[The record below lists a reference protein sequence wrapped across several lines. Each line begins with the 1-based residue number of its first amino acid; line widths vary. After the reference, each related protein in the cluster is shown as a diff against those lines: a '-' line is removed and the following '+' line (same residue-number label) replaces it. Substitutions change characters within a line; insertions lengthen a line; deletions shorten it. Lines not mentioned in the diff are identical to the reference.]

1 MKRVNILLKLL
12 IGIFAIFIV
21 GIISENLNNT
31 YAATTSYDINAI
43 NESKYPGYKEMLQKV
58 QAQHPKWKIKLYYT
72 GLNWNSVIEGEY
84 GGHLGSPINLIY
96 DTYSGEWVCPICG
109 YVRYDVSKRWFCAS
123 KEAIAY
129 MMDPRNSLT
138 DDWIFQFQDLA
149 STVGDR
155 EAVKKMVQGTFL
167 GTKESY
173 IDAIM
178 QASVQNNISP
188 FHIVSRLKQEQGAD
202 GGGAMNGYVYTTE
215 TGEKVVVYN
224 LFNIKVSGNDTQAGL
239 LAGAKYAYEQGWFS
253 VEQSIIGGTQFI
265 KDGYI
270 DVGQSTLYFQK
281 FDVIEQGGL
290 YNHQYMA
297 NLTAANTEGNTMY
310 YGYKNNGILDSS
322 FEFII
327 PLYENMPTSPCPR
340 PLNDDEKYEG
350 NISSEIT
357 SFDVAKNESGAE
369 YITGDIVIVEWI
381 NGESTV
387 PRTIPKLTLES
398 TDGTVIKELYVT
410 QKFGNNFYFD
420 GYINDLDK
428 TKRYI
433 IKAELTENSNIS
445 NNKSMT
451 VNLPNKNFSNS
462 TCYITNNILCLGTY
476 EGGLTHQLY
485 DITLNQTEDGA
496 YYISGNVMLI
506 EWINE
511 LSTVPSELPKMT
523 LKSTDGTVNEEMFV
537 KYNSMNDYYFD
548 KFIDGVDTNKKYQ
561 IEIKLSEINN
571 VSNSKTN
578 IMKLTDSLLGKFK
591 YKDML
596 IKDGSISFEYE
607 GNIQNEIQEIS
618 LHEISETS
626 NYISGKV
633 KVTENVAG
641 EIITPDIIPTVTL
654 ESTDGTI
661 KKTLFT
667 KQASGNIFY
676 FDGYIDGL
684 DRNKEYQ
691 IYTEVTEPSNIAAN
705 RKTVVKIS
713 NRKLGTIGKVD
724 VIIKDNKLKYQY
736 DGNLTNELKKL
747 TLNKTEEGK
756 YYISGEVVAIEWV
769 NEKSTVPIDIPK
781 ITLVSTDGNVAMEA
795 FVTPT
800 GTNTYYFD
808 RYIDNID
815 TTKQYELK
823 IELVTEYNISI
834 NKENVIDISKITTE
848 LGEYR
853 NYKVV
858 INNKNILFKDNS
870 YVGNINSEL
879 KQFNVGI
886 GENNSTYVSG
896 EIVVVEWIDGVSTV
910 PEVAPKMRFK
920 STDGTIDMEV
930 VVTATGTNTYYFDRY
945 IEGID
950 TSKEYYFE
958 IESGDSNN
966 VSENRKM
973 NVYFSNT
980 KFDNTVVGKYKGQ
993 KIRLKG
999 QEITFEKD
1007 TYVGN
1012 INSELKQFN
1021 VGIGVNNSTYV
1032 SGEIVVVEWVDGKS
1046 TVPEVAP
1053 KMRFKSTDGTVDMEV
1068 FVTPTGTNT
1077 YYFDRY
1083 IEGID
1088 TSKQYYFEI
1097 ESGDNRNVSENRK
1110 MNVYFSNTK
1119 FENTVVGKYYDY
1131 NIKLLG
1137 QKIMFEK

>member
-1 MKRVNILLKLL
+1 
-12 IGIFAIFIV
+12 
-21 GIISENLNNT
+21 
-31 YAATTSYDINAI
+31 
-43 NESKYPGYKEMLQKV
+43 
-58 QAQHPKWKIKLYYT
+58 
-72 GLNWNSVIEGEY
+72 
-84 GGHLGSPINLIY
+84 
-96 DTYSGEWVCPICG
+96 
-109 YVRYDVSKRWFCAS
+109 
-123 KEAIAY
+123 
-129 MMDPRNSLT
+129 
-138 DDWIFQFQDLA
+138 
-149 STVGDR
+149 
-155 EAVKKMVQGTFL
+155 
-167 GTKESY
+167 
-173 IDAIM
+173 
-178 QASVQNNISP
+178 
-188 FHIVSRLKQEQGAD
+188 
-202 GGGAMNGYVYTTE
+202 
-215 TGEKVVVYN
+215 
-224 LFNIKVSGNDTQAGL
+224 
-239 LAGAKYAYEQGWFS
+239 
-253 VEQSIIGGTQFI
+253 
-265 KDGYI
+265 
-270 DVGQSTLYFQK
+270 
-281 FDVIEQGGL
+281 
-290 YNHQYMA
+290 
-297 NLTAANTEGNTMY
+297 
-310 YGYKNNGILDSS
+310 
-322 FEFII
+322 
-327 PLYENMPTSPCPR
+327 MPTSPCPR

-357 SFDVAKNESGAE
+357 SFNVARNESGAE

-387 PRTIPKLTLES
+387 PKTIPRLTLES

-433 IKAELTENSNIS
+433 IKAELTENSNVS

-485 DITLNQTEDGA
+485 DITLNQTEDGT

-548 KFIDGVDTNKKYQ
+548 KFIDGIDTNKKYQ
-561 IEIKLSEINN
+561 LEIKLSEINN
-571 VSNSKTN
+571 ISNSKTN
-578 IMKLTDSLLGKFK
+578 IMQLTDSSLGKFK

-596 IKDGSISFEYE
+596 IEDGNICFKYE
-607 GNIQNEIQEIS
+607 GSVQNEIQEIA
-618 LHEISETS
+618 LHEASETS

-641 EIITPDIIPTVTL
+641 EIITPDIIPTITL
-654 ESTDGTI
+654 ESTDGAI

-667 KQASGNIFY
+667 KQDSGNIYY

-684 DRNKEYQ
+684 DKNKEYQ
-691 IYTEVTEPSNIAAN
+691 IYTEVTEQSNIAAN
-705 RKTVVKIS
+705 RKAVVKIS
-713 NRKLGTIGKVD
+713 SRKLGVVGKVD

-781 ITLVSTDGNVAMEA
+781 ITLASTDGKVVMEA

-823 IELVTEYNISI
+823 IELVTGYNISI
-834 NKENVIDISKITTE
+834 NKKNVIDISNVTTE

-858 INNKNILFKDNS
+858 INNKKILFKDNS
-870 YVGNINSEL
+870 YIGNINSEL

-886 GENNSTYVSG
+886 GVNNATYVSG
-896 EIVVVEWIDGVSTV
+896 EIVVVEWVDGKSTV

-920 STDGTIDMEV
+920 STDGTVDMEV
-930 VVTATGTNTYYFDRY
+930 FVTATGTNTYYFDRY
-945 IEGID
+945 IEGIN
-950 TSKEYYFE
+950 TNKKYYFE
-958 IESGDSNN
+958 IESGDSRN

-980 KFDNTVVGKYKGQ
+980 KFENTVVGKYKGQ
-993 KIRLKG
+993 RIRLKG

-1046 TVPEVAP
+1046 TVPEVVP

-1068 FVTPTGTNT
+1068 FVTATGTNT

-1097 ESGDNRNVSENRK
+1097 ESGDSRNVSENRK